1 MGGYDIGISG
11 LQAAQTALSVI
22 GNNIANAATEGFHR
36 QEVDL
41 RPEDEVYTGGILI
54 GNGVEV
60 ARIRRQVDQLLDDEI
75 IRQQSTISQISRE
88 LEALQTVESTF
99 AELTTSALSSA
110 MDTFFNA
117 LHDLSSQPSD
127 TSLQSMAVAGAESLA
142 FQFRNM
148 SSNLTALDERVYAE
162 AADTVEEINLL
173 ANQIATMNREIHTL
187 TVGGNDP
194 NNLLDQRAGLITRLG
209 ELVGIKVHSKDFNV
223 VDVTVG
229 DTALILGSHVT
240 ELEVSLIE
248 NSGNYDLGLAAAGT
262 DKYSTAVT
270 GGSLGGLFN
279 LRNSVIRNVDTELD
293 TLAQSIITQ
302 VNQLHVQGVGAAG
315 SFTSLTGWVLS
326 SQTLSEFNPPV
337 SDGTIYIRI
346 TDSSGNVTRAGFNV
360 NAATHTMS
368 DITTWLGGLTGI
380 NSSGTTVSGGKFHIQ
395 ADAGYTFD
403 FLGGALEDIPASGA
417 DNTMAGFGAS
427 AAPLVNVYGTYTG
440 ASNETYTF
448 TVQTSPPGQTGVA
461 IGNGSMVLEVT
472 NGAGDVVA
480 TLNVGAGYEPGALLT
495 VEEGIT
501 IALNVNGSSAGYLND
516 GELFR
521 VEALANTDTSGV
533 LAATGINTFFEGAG
547 AASIDVCEDIRNSGA
562 RIASRGA
569 VAQTDNSIALAIA
582 RLGDETFSELGD
594 LTPKAYYRALA
605 TDIGNQI
612 AIGEIKLGDAEGVW
626 RNLREQRD
634 AISGVDINQEATRM
648 LVYERM
654 FQSMAKFL
662 NAVSRTQDALMTLI

>member
-41 RPEDEVYTGGILI
+41 RPENEVYTGGILI

-88 LEALQTVESTF
+88 LEALRTMESTF

-142 FQFRNM
+142 FQLRNM

-162 AADTVEEINLL
+162 AVDTVEEINLL

-229 DTALILGSHVT
+229 DTALVLGSHVT

-279 LRNSVIRNVDTELD
+279 LRNSVIRNVDAKLD
-293 TLAQSIITQ
+293 ALAQSIITQ
-302 VNQLHVQGVGAAG
+302 VNQLHVQGVGTAG

-326 SQTLSEFNPPV
+326 SQTLSEFKPPV
-337 SDGTIYIRI
+337 SDDTIYIRI
-346 TDSSGNVTRAGFNV
+346 TDSSGNVTRASFDV

-368 DITTWLGGLTGI
+368 DITAWLGGLTGI

-403 FLGGALEDIPASGA
+403 FLGGALEDIPPTGA
-417 DNTMAGFGAS
+417 DNTMAGFGGS
-427 AAPLVNVYGTYTG
+427 AAPLVKLYGTYTG
-440 ASNETYTF
+440 TSNETYTF
-448 TVQTSPPGQTGVA
+448 TVQTSPAGQTGLA
-461 IGNGSMVLEVT
+461 IGNGGMVLKVT
-472 NGAGDVVA
+472 KGSDVVA

-521 VEALANTDTSGV
+521 IEALANTDTSGV
-533 LAATGINTFFEGAG
+533 LAATGMNTFFEGAG
-547 AASIDVCEDIRNSGA
+547 AASIDVGEDIRNSGS

-569 VAQTDNSIALAIA
+569 VAQTDNSIALAMA
-582 RLGDETFSELGD
+582 RLGDETFSELGN

-612 AIGEIKLGDAEGVW
+612 AIGEIKLGDVEGVW
-626 RNLREQRD
+626 RNLRERRD
-634 AISGVDINQEATRM
+634 AISGVDLNQEATRM

-662 NAVSRTQDALMTLI
+662 NAVSRTQDTLMTII